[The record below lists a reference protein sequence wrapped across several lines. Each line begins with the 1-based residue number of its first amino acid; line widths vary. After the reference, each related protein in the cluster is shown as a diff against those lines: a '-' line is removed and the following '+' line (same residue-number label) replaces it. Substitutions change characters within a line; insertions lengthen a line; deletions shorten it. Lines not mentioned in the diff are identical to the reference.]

1 MRIDRLQ
8 VENFKGFDKREFN
21 FHPQMNLICGV
32 NGTGK
37 TTILDALAIA
47 AGSWFLGLR
56 EESSARHIRQHEV
69 RIKELPQ
76 SEERN
81 QVDGS
86 LRIDLVEQFPC
97 SVSAEGLVQG
107 KVIQWQ
113 RSLESKRSRT
123 TTKQATQ
130 LMELSQD
137 ADVSVRDGRTLTLPL
152 ISYYG
157 TGRLWEVPREQAHI
171 KSQKQLGKRENHSR
185 FAGYKNSIEP
195 RLSVADLTRWIA
207 EQNWSAFQAGGD
219 PNGIYQVVKKAILS
233 CIEGATDLFYAPNRG
248 EVIVEVEKQGRQP
261 FNNLSD
267 GQRCMLSLIG
277 DLAHKAATLNPGLGE
292 AALLETNGVVLI
304 DELDLHLHPI
314 WQRRVIEDLRRTFP
328 NLQFFATTHSPFLI
342 QSLRSGEELLM
353 LDGAATAQLAN
364 KTLEDIAQDIMGVP
378 HSEVSQRYFEMK
390 QTARQY
396 LERLQS
402 LDTSP
407 DQKLKEFKAEL
418 AKAISPFADNPAY
431 QAFLEMKQAAKIGE

>member
-1 MRIDRLQ
+1 
-8 VENFKGFDKREFN
+8 
-21 FHPQMNLICGV
+21 
-32 NGTGK
+32 
-37 TTILDALAIA
+37 
-47 AGSWFLGLR
+47 
-56 EESSARHIRQHEV
+56 
-69 RIKELPQ
+69 
-76 SEERN
+76 
-81 QVDGS
+81 
-86 LRIDLVEQFPC
+86 
-97 SVSAEGLVQG
+97 
-107 KVIQWQ
+107 
-113 RSLESKRSRT
+113 
-123 TTKQATQ
+123 
-130 LMELSQD
+130 
-137 ADVSVRDGRTLTLPL
+137 
-152 ISYYG
+152 
-157 TGRLWEVPREQAHI
+157 
-171 KSQKQLGKRENHSR
+171 
-185 FAGYKNSIEP
+185 
-195 RLSVADLTRWIA
+195 
-207 EQNWSAFQAGGD
+207 
-219 PNGIYQVVKKAILS
+219 
-233 CIEGATDLFYAPNRG
+233 
-248 EVIVEVEKQGRQP
+248 
-261 FNNLSD
+261 
-267 GQRCMLSLIG
+267 MLSLIG